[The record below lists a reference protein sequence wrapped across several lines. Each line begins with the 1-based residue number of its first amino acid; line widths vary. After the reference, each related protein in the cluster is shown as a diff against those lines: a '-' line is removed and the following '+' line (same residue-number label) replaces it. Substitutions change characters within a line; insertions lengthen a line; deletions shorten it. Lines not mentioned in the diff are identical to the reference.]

1 MRQHVRAFA
10 LARSVLRLENVLRN
24 ASFAAIAAA
33 IVALVPATA
42 SAQTKD
48 EPAGKSRVEWND
60 AWPKFRWWE
69 YGVTAVGWGATIASG
84 YVLPDTPYGWKGR
97 NDFDEGI
104 RDELRWSSPSARLG
118 AASASDAMF
127 YGLAAYPILVDGL
140 IVTAGVHKKP
150 DVAYQMIMTDL
161 EALGVAGL
169 GSTITERTGR
179 QRPYVR
185 TCPSPNDAGATSEPA
200 APGAVEAPCEDT
212 GRNQSFVSGHTAAA
226 FAGAGLICVN
236 HDVFRLYGARAADI
250 GICVM
255 AMGTASAAAYLRVAS
270 DVHYATDVLGA
281 TAIGLGSGLLL
292 PYLLRYG
299 KATNMPGLQRV
310 GVSPLGGRDTVGVTV
325 NGVLF

>member
-1 MRQHVRAFA
+1 MRQACRGFGAFA
-10 LARSVLRLENVLRN
+10 ASSLRIVLRRLV
-24 ASFAAIAAA
+24 FATISAAL
-33 IVALVPATA
+33 VAFVPATA
-42 SAQTKD
+42 RAQGEDDPEKKT
-48 EPAGKSRVEWND
+48 RVEWND

-69 YGVTAVGWGATIASG
+69 YGVTAVGWGATITSG
-84 YVLPDTPYGWKGR
+84 YILPDTPFGWQGR
-97 NDFDEGI
+97 NGFDEGI
-104 RDELRWSSPSARLG
+104 RDELRWSSYAGRLQ
-118 AASASDAMF
+118 AATVSDAMF

-140 IVTAGVHKKP
+140 IVTAGVHRKP

-169 GSTITERTGR
+169 ASTVTERTGR
-179 QRPYVR
+179 ERPYVR
-185 TCPSPNDAGATSEPA
+185 TCPRAADAPREREPAGAFS
-200 APGAVEAPCEDT
+200 VEAPCEET

-250 GICVM
+250 SICAV
-255 AMGTASAAAYLRVAS
+255 ALGTASVAGYLRIAA

-299 KATNMPGLQRV
+299 STSVTPGLQRV
-310 GVSPLGGRDTVGVTV
+310 GVSPLGGRDTVGLSVH
-325 NGVLF
+325 GALF

>member
-1 MRQHVRAFA
+1 MLRKACF
-10 LARSVLRLENVLRN
+10 SV
-24 ASFAAIAAA
+24 ITAA
-33 IVALVPATA
+33 IVAFIPATA
-42 SAQTKD
+42 SAQGED
-48 EPAGKSRVEWND
+48 EPAKKSRVEWNE

-69 YGVTAVGWGATIASG
+69 YGVTAVGWGATITSG
-84 YVLPDTPYGWKGR
+84 YVLPDTPFGWQGR
-97 NDFDEGI
+97 NGFDESI
-104 RDELRWSSPSARLG
+104 RDGLRWNDAGARLQ
-118 AASASDAMF
+118 AASVSDAMF
-127 YGLAAYPILVDGL
+127 YGLAAYPIVVDGL
-140 IVTAGVHKKP
+140 IVTAGVHRKP

-179 QRPYVR
+179 ERPYVR
-185 TCPSPNDAGATSEPA
+185 TCPKPTDASKEGEPAGAFS
-200 APGAVEAPCEDT
+200 VEAPCEDT

-250 GICVM
+250 GICAT
-255 AMGTASAAAYLRVAS
+255 AMGTAAVAGYLRIAS

-310 GVSPLGGRDTVGVTV
+310 GVSPLGGRDTVGVSV

>member
-1 MRQHVRAFA
+1 VLRRVAFA
-10 LARSVLRLENVLRN
+10 V
-24 ASFAAIAAA
+24 ITAA
-33 IVALVPATA
+33 IVAFVPA
-42 SAQTKD
+42 SAHAQGED
-48 EPAGKSRVEWND
+48 EPAAKKSRVEWND

-69 YGVTAVGWGATIASG
+69 YGVTAVSWGATITSG
-84 YVLPDTPYGWKGR
+84 YVLPDTPFGWQGR
-97 NDFDEGI
+97 NGFDEGI
-104 RDELRWSSPSARLG
+104 RDELRWSSAGARLQ
-118 AASASDAMF
+118 AASVSDAMF
-127 YGLAAYPILVDGL
+127 YGLAAYPIVVDGL

-150 DVAYQMIMTDL
+150 DVAYQMIMTDI

-179 QRPYVR
+179 ERPYVR
-185 TCPSPNDAGATSEPA
+185 TCPKPTDASKEGDPAGAFS
-200 APGAVEAPCEDT
+200 VEAPCEDT

-250 GICVM
+250 TMC
-255 AMGTASAAAYLRVAS
+255 AMGMATASVAAYLRVAS

-299 KATNMPGLQRV
+299 STSATPGFQRV
-310 GVSPLGGRDTVGVTV
+310 GVAPLGGRDTIGLSVRGA
-325 NGVLF
+325 LF